1 VAWAAEEALEERAAA
16 LGRAVR
22 ASEDYLA
29 LVSLERVELKEA
41 AGTKGAAAAAAASEA
56 IVQAQQVESTAVAW
70 RAMAGGRWAA
80 QRAAEGN
87 VVATVG

>member
-1 VAWAAEEALEERAAA
+1 MAWAAEEALEERAAA

-41 AGTKGAAAAAAASEA
+41 AGTKGAAAAAASEA